1 MQKNKKMLLGIISAI
16 GTVWIFGIEGK
27 GFLLM
32 VKVGML

>member
-1 MQKNKKMLLGIISAI
+1 MQMNKKMLVGIMSAI

-27 GFLLM
+27 GVRLM